1 MPNLKIFTNLP
12 VNCTISNIE
21 IISSSWNKNL
31 LSDHSIKKLYCS
43 ALFIIIPLKN
53 TFQPS
58 GQSSCLQAMS
68 CQKTVI
74 LTKTD
79 GLWDEKIMKHNQNVI
94 FVPPLNSK
102 IINSTVKD
110 LVKNK
115 KKLDKIGQNARKCVE
130 KHFNTKIMA
139 NSILSVINDNKNIN

>member
-1 MPNLKIFTNLP
+1 
-12 VNCTISNIE
+12 
-21 IISSSWNKNL
+21 
-31 LSDHSIKKLYCS
+31 
-43 ALFIIIPLKN
+43 
-53 TFQPS
+53 
-58 GQSSCLQAMS
+58 MS

-115 KKLDKIGQNARKCVE
+115 KLDKIGQNARKCVE

-139 NSILSVINDNKNIN
+139 NSILSVINDNKTLTKLPRGI